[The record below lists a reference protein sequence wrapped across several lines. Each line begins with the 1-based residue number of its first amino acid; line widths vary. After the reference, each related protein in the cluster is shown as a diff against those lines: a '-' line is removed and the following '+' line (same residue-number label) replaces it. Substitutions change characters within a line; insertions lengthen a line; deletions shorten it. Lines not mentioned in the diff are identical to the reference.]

1 MAQAIRLLIDGHQFD
16 DLARE
21 IPHLIDKVN
30 DRPDDKQA
38 ADNLREVAVG
48 ALDRYRRF
56 ADQYQYW
63 VESETDVGRRRGL
76 YKVVLDFWRLVR
88 DASDALKNARHRTSF
103 LHVTPPRSPRPWI
116 SEDAVKTASQ
126 EGSAAPAAALTAA
139 KSTTPCNSAQI
150 VITGSDKE
158 QIERHDSA
166 DRTMDA
172 ATPQPDSLFPPPIL
186 VLQNQVY
193 NDETANRKQT
203 DQEGTNPIEFT

>member
-103 LHVTPPRSPRPWI
+103 LHV
-116 SEDAVKTASQ
+116 
-126 EGSAAPAAALTAA
+126 
-139 KSTTPCNSAQI
+139 
-150 VITGSDKE
+150 
-158 QIERHDSA
+158 
-166 DRTMDA
+166 
-172 ATPQPDSLFPPPIL
+172 PPPVTSPMDIGGCRKNCL
-186 VLQNQVY
+186 SRINGCSRRGVDGGRIDHTLQQR
-193 NDETANRKQT
+193 ANCDYRK
-203 DQEGTNPIEFT
+203 